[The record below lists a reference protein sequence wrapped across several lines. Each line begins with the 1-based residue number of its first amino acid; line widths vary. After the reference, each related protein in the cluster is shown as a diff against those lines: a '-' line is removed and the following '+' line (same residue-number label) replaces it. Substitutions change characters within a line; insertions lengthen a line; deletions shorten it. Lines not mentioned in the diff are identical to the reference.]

1 MIDRDMTIW
10 RQRHKMNIKLKFE
23 TKHVYLVPSSTFFSH
38 QPRWWCIYTL
48 LTDIPKKYT
57 KKLKSTMITIKRLQ
71 MHIKDTF
78 IFKEDDLVMVRLCL
92 EIFYSG
98 TCEKL
103 QTKNVGS
110 FQWSATKFFSNYII
124 FNARD
129 WISSSQII

>member
-10 RQRHKMNIKLKFE
+10 RQRDKMIIKLNLKLNMFILY
-23 TKHVYLVPSSTFFSH
+23 HHLLFFHTSQDGDASIH
-38 QPRWWCIYTL
+38 YWRIYQKN
-48 LTDIPKKYT
+48 IQ

-71 MHIKDTF
+71 VHIKDTF
-78 IFKEDDLVMVRLCL
+78 IFKEDDLVMVQLCL